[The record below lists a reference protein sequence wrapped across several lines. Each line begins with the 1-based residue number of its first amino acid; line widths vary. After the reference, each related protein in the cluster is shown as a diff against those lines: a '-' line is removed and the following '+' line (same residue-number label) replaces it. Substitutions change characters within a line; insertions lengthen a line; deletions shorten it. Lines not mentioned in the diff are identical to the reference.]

1 MQGENMNIYC
11 ILWSDSKVDFRRM
24 MESSVGKF
32 MRKGET
38 GDWKNH
44 LSDDQLQRIIQ
55 WERKNL
61 GGTDL
66 EFEYEL
72 NCEV

>member
-1 MQGENMNIYC
+1 
-11 ILWSDSKVDFRRM
+11 

-61 GGTDL
+61 EGTDL